1 VSAGPVGTGLVL
13 ADAVDVGKLTD
24 VVLAALAAGIGVTVL
39 FSLAIL
45 GLTRVS
51 DRRGD
56 GDGAAVMAYALL
68 GLLGL
73 AGSVAAVVY
82 GLVLLTS

>member
-1 VSAGPVGTGLVL
+1 VI
-13 ADAVDVGKLTD
+13 ADVVDVGKLTD
-24 VVLAALAAGIGVTVL
+24 VVLAALVAGVGVTVL

-51 DRRGD
+51 DIRAD
-56 GDGAAVMAYALL
+56 GNRPAVIAYACL
-68 GLLGL
+68 GILSLTGC
-73 AGSVAAVVY
+73 AAAAVY

>member
-1 VSAGPVGTGLVL
+1 VSVGGVV
-13 ADAVDVGKLTD
+13 AEVVEVGKLAN
-24 VVLAALAAGIGVTVL
+24 VVLAALVAGVGVTVL

-51 DRRGD
+51 DTR
-56 GDGAAVMAYALL
+56 AAGNGPALIAYACL
-68 GLLGL
+68 GILSL
-73 AGSVAAVVY
+73 AGCAAAVVY

>member
-1 VSAGPVGTGLVL
+1 MKAGLVI
-13 ADAVDVGKLTD
+13 AGAVDVGKLTN
-24 VVLAALAAGIGVTVL
+24 VVAAALLAGVGVTVL

-51 DRRGD
+51 DTR
-56 GDGAAVMAYALL
+56 AAGNGPALMAYACL
-68 GLLGL
+68 GVLSL
-73 AGSVAAVVY
+73 AGCVAAVVY

>member
-1 VSAGPVGTGLVL
+1 MSAGAVIAEV
-13 ADAVDVGKLTD
+13 VDVSKLLG
-24 VVLAALAAGIGVTVL
+24 VVLDSLLAGVGVTVL

-51 DRRGD
+51 DIRSEGNRGTLL
-56 GDGAAVMAYALL
+56 AYACL
-68 GLLGL
+68 GVLSL
-73 AGSVAAVVY
+73 AGSLAGVVY